1 MSQPLASPPPPPTGP
16 PASSSASTQAITA
29 LVLGILGVVCC
40 HPLAPV
46 AWYLSLNEARAI
58 REGRAP
64 AAGEGFA
71 MAGKILGII
80 GTVIL
85 VLGLLIGFLWMLFF
99 GGMAVLQGLSNR

>member
-1 MSQPLASPPPPPTGP
+1 
-16 PASSSASTQAITA
+16 
-29 LVLGILGVVCC
+29 
-40 HPLAPV
+40 
-46 AWYLSLNEARAI
+46 
-58 REGRAP
+58 
-64 AAGEGFA
+64 